1 MADITKHLAIRDAIA
16 DVLNVSPALAGGR
29 IYENR
34 EYLLPATASSSIQV
48 FRDSSDPARG
58 PIMGAPVDWDTA
70 LRIVIKAR
78 TFGGISAETAADVLS
93 ASVYAR
99 ILAAAQN
106 GLGGLASDVRQGA
119 ITWQQDEAETNV
131 AVCEMQF
138 VIQHRTEANVIT

>member
-1 MADITKHLAIRDAIA
+1 MADITKHLAIRDAVA
-16 DVLNVSPALAGGR
+16 DVLAAAPALAAGR

-34 EYLLPATASSSIQV
+34 EYLLPRSDSTSIQV
-48 FRDSSDPARG
+48 FRDNSDPTRG
-58 PIMGAPVDWDTA
+58 AIMGAPVDWDTN

-78 TFGGISAETAADVLS
+78 TFGGLGAETAADVLS

-106 GLGGLASDVRQGA
+106 GLGGLASDVRQGS

-131 AVCEMQF
+131 AVCEMAF
-138 VIQHRTEANVIT
+138 TIQHRTEANVIT